1 MKNLLYWSTVIVL
14 LSACE
19 RTTITNIDN
28 NPTDPISD
36 IPSIELESVSA
47 TTVQEF
53 KDSLVFSIKYID
65 GNGDLGS
72 TNPDEHSIELVDN
85 RDLSLIFT
93 YHLSP
98 RAPAGTDIIVKG
110 TIDIVL
116 NNTILLDA
124 NNNSETTTFSI
135 RIKDEA
141 GNWSNSV
148 TTETIIITK

>member
-1 MKNLLYWSTVIVL
+1 MKSVLYISVVVL
-14 LSACE
+14 LFMACE
-19 RTTITNIDN
+19 QTTITNIDN
-28 NPTDPISD
+28 NPVDPISD
-36 IPSIELESVSA
+36 IPNIELESVSA
-47 TTVQEF
+47 STVQEF
-53 KDSLVFSIKYID
+53 ADSLVFSIKYID

-72 TNPDEHSIELVDN
+72 ENPDEHSIELVDN

-98 RAPAGTDIIVKG
+98 RAPAGTDITVQG
-110 TIDIVL
+110 TIDIIL

-124 NNNSETTTFSI
+124 NNTSETTTFSI

-148 TTETIIITK
+148 TTETITITK